1 MADELKRVG
10 LVFKADGTADF
21 KKSLAQVNTVVQENR
36 NAFNLAKT
44 AWDESTT
51 AMDKL
56 KDRQEYLTRQT
67 ETYSDKV
74 TILQQELSQ
83 LESAEKR
90 DEQAI
95 RKKQNQLTSAQ
106 ISLTNYQKGLADV
119 TQQLESGSAETEQAL
134 RSLMNLCVK
143 AERSEFDV
151 RRLLERWGVAE
162 EERQRIVDTLV
173 RERFVDNR
181 RYAEAYVREK
191 VRFSGWGRYKIRAAL
206 RAKRIDESIVEEA
219 LEQVDGASMRE
230 KLEHRLQMKMNR
242 TKSRDAYDLRGKLVR
257 YGAGLGFDTDTVLE
271 VVERLMKER
280 GEITEN

>member
-1 MADELKRVG
+1 MAMNKR
-10 LVFKADGTADF
+10 
-21 KKSLAQVNTVVQENR
+21 E
-36 NAFNLAKT
+36 KT
-44 AWDESTT
+44 P
-51 AMDKL
+51 
-56 KDRQEYLTRQT
+56 
-67 ETYSDKV
+67 
-74 TILQQELSQ
+74 
-83 LESAEKR
+83 
-90 DEQAI
+90 
-95 RKKQNQLTSAQ
+95 
-106 ISLTNYQKGLADV
+106 
-119 TQQLESGSAETEQAL
+119 EQAL

-151 RRLLERWGVAE
+151 RRLLERWGIAE
-162 EERQRIVDTLV
+162 GERQRIVDTLV

-191 VRFSGWGRYKIRAAL
+191 VRFCGWGRYKIRAAL

-242 TKSRDAYDLRGKLVR
+242 TRARDAYDLRGKLVR

>member
-1 MADELKRVG
+1 MAMNKR
-10 LVFKADGTADF
+10 
-21 KKSLAQVNTVVQENR
+21 E
-36 NAFNLAKT
+36 KT
-44 AWDESTT
+44 P
-51 AMDKL
+51 
-56 KDRQEYLTRQT
+56 
-67 ETYSDKV
+67 
-74 TILQQELSQ
+74 
-83 LESAEKR
+83 
-90 DEQAI
+90 
-95 RKKQNQLTSAQ
+95 
-106 ISLTNYQKGLADV
+106 
-119 TQQLESGSAETEQAL
+119 EQAL

-162 EERQRIVDTLV
+162 GERQRIVDTLV

-206 RAKRIDESIVEEA
+206 RAKRIDEAIVEEA

>member
-1 MADELKRVG
+1 MAMNKR
-10 LVFKADGTADF
+10 
-21 KKSLAQVNTVVQENR
+21 E
-36 NAFNLAKT
+36 KT
-44 AWDESTT
+44 P
-51 AMDKL
+51 
-56 KDRQEYLTRQT
+56 
-67 ETYSDKV
+67 
-74 TILQQELSQ
+74 
-83 LESAEKR
+83 
-90 DEQAI
+90 
-95 RKKQNQLTSAQ
+95 
-106 ISLTNYQKGLADV
+106 
-119 TQQLESGSAETEQAL
+119 EQAL

-242 TKSRDAYDLRGKLVR
+242 TRARDAYDLRGKLVR
-257 YGAGLGFDTDTVLE
+257 YGVGLGFDTDTVLE

>member
-1 MADELKRVG
+1 MAMNKR
-10 LVFKADGTADF
+10 
-21 KKSLAQVNTVVQENR
+21 E
-36 NAFNLAKT
+36 KT
-44 AWDESTT
+44 P
-51 AMDKL
+51 
-56 KDRQEYLTRQT
+56 
-67 ETYSDKV
+67 
-74 TILQQELSQ
+74 
-83 LESAEKR
+83 
-90 DEQAI
+90 
-95 RKKQNQLTSAQ
+95 
-106 ISLTNYQKGLADV
+106 
-119 TQQLESGSAETEQAL
+119 EQAL

-162 EERQRIVDTLV
+162 GERQRIVDTLV

-206 RAKRIDESIVEEA
+206 RAKRIDESIVEGA

-271 VVERLMKER
+271 IVERLMKER

>member
-1 MADELKRVG
+1 MNKR
-10 LVFKADGTADF
+10 
-21 KKSLAQVNTVVQENR
+21 E
-36 NAFNLAKT
+36 KT
-44 AWDESTT
+44 P
-51 AMDKL
+51 
-56 KDRQEYLTRQT
+56 
-67 ETYSDKV
+67 
-74 TILQQELSQ
+74 
-83 LESAEKR
+83 
-90 DEQAI
+90 
-95 RKKQNQLTSAQ
+95 
-106 ISLTNYQKGLADV
+106 
-119 TQQLESGSAETEQAL
+119 EQAL

-162 EERQRIVDTLV
+162 EERQRIVDKLV

-206 RAKRIDESIVEEA
+206 RAKRIDESIVEGA

-242 TKSRDAYDLRGKLVR
+242 TRARDAYDLRGKLVR

>member
-1 MADELKRVG
+1 MAMNKGE
-10 LVFKADGTADF
+10 
-21 KKSLAQVNTVVQENR
+21 
-36 NAFNLAKT
+36 KT
-44 AWDESTT
+44 P
-51 AMDKL
+51 
-56 KDRQEYLTRQT
+56 
-67 ETYSDKV
+67 
-74 TILQQELSQ
+74 
-83 LESAEKR
+83 
-90 DEQAI
+90 
-95 RKKQNQLTSAQ
+95 
-106 ISLTNYQKGLADV
+106 
-119 TQQLESGSAETEQAL
+119 EQAL

-162 EERQRIVDTLV
+162 GERQRIVDTLV

-206 RAKRIDESIVEEA
+206 RAKRIDEAIVEEA

-280 GEITEN
+280 GETTEN

>member
-1 MADELKRVG
+1 MAMNKR
-10 LVFKADGTADF
+10 
-21 KKSLAQVNTVVQENR
+21 E
-36 NAFNLAKT
+36 KT
-44 AWDESTT
+44 P
-51 AMDKL
+51 
-56 KDRQEYLTRQT
+56 
-67 ETYSDKV
+67 
-74 TILQQELSQ
+74 
-83 LESAEKR
+83 
-90 DEQAI
+90 
-95 RKKQNQLTSAQ
+95 
-106 ISLTNYQKGLADV
+106 
-119 TQQLESGSAETEQAL
+119 EQAL

-162 EERQRIVDTLV
+162 EVRQRIVDTLV

>member
-1 MADELKRVG
+1 MAINKR
-10 LVFKADGTADF
+10 
-21 KKSLAQVNTVVQENR
+21 E
-36 NAFNLAKT
+36 KT
-44 AWDESTT
+44 P
-51 AMDKL
+51 
-56 KDRQEYLTRQT
+56 
-67 ETYSDKV
+67 
-74 TILQQELSQ
+74 
-83 LESAEKR
+83 
-90 DEQAI
+90 
-95 RKKQNQLTSAQ
+95 
-106 ISLTNYQKGLADV
+106 
-119 TQQLESGSAETEQAL
+119 EQAL

-162 EERQRIVDTLV
+162 EVRQRIVDTLV

-206 RAKRIDESIVEEA
+206 RAKRIDEAIVEEA

>member
-1 MADELKRVG
+1 MAMNKR
-10 LVFKADGTADF
+10 
-21 KKSLAQVNTVVQENR
+21 E
-36 NAFNLAKT
+36 KT
-44 AWDESTT
+44 P
-51 AMDKL
+51 
-56 KDRQEYLTRQT
+56 
-67 ETYSDKV
+67 
-74 TILQQELSQ
+74 
-83 LESAEKR
+83 
-90 DEQAI
+90 
-95 RKKQNQLTSAQ
+95 
-106 ISLTNYQKGLADV
+106 
-119 TQQLESGSAETEQAL
+119 EQAL

-162 EERQRIVDTLV
+162 EVRQRIVDTLV
-173 RERFVDNR
+173 RERFVNNR

-206 RAKRIDESIVEEA
+206 RAKRIDEAIVEEA

>member
-1 MADELKRVG
+1 MAMNKR
-10 LVFKADGTADF
+10 
-21 KKSLAQVNTVVQENR
+21 E
-36 NAFNLAKT
+36 KT
-44 AWDESTT
+44 P
-51 AMDKL
+51 
-56 KDRQEYLTRQT
+56 
-67 ETYSDKV
+67 
-74 TILQQELSQ
+74 
-83 LESAEKR
+83 
-90 DEQAI
+90 
-95 RKKQNQLTSAQ
+95 
-106 ISLTNYQKGLADV
+106 
-119 TQQLESGSAETEQAL
+119 EQAL

-162 EERQRIVDTLV
+162 GERQRIVDTLV

-206 RAKRIDESIVEEA
+206 RAKRIDEAIVEEA

-242 TKSRDAYDLRGKLVR
+242 TRARDAYDLRGKLVR

>member
-1 MADELKRVG
+1 MAMNKR
-10 LVFKADGTADF
+10 
-21 KKSLAQVNTVVQENR
+21 E
-36 NAFNLAKT
+36 KT
-44 AWDESTT
+44 P
-51 AMDKL
+51 
-56 KDRQEYLTRQT
+56 
-67 ETYSDKV
+67 
-74 TILQQELSQ
+74 
-83 LESAEKR
+83 
-90 DEQAI
+90 
-95 RKKQNQLTSAQ
+95 
-106 ISLTNYQKGLADV
+106 
-119 TQQLESGSAETEQAL
+119 EQAL

-162 EERQRIVDTLV
+162 EVRQRIVDTLV

-206 RAKRIDESIVEEA
+206 RAKRIDEAIVEEA

-242 TKSRDAYDLRGKLVR
+242 TRARDAYDLRGKLVR

>member
-1 MADELKRVG
+1 MNKR
-10 LVFKADGTADF
+10 
-21 KKSLAQVNTVVQENR
+21 E
-36 NAFNLAKT
+36 KT
-44 AWDESTT
+44 P
-51 AMDKL
+51 
-56 KDRQEYLTRQT
+56 
-67 ETYSDKV
+67 
-74 TILQQELSQ
+74 
-83 LESAEKR
+83 
-90 DEQAI
+90 
-95 RKKQNQLTSAQ
+95 
-106 ISLTNYQKGLADV
+106 
-119 TQQLESGSAETEQAL
+119 EQAL

-242 TKSRDAYDLRGKLVR
+242 TRARDAYDLRGKLVR
-257 YGAGLGFDTDTVLE
+257 YGVGLGFDTDTVLE

>member
-1 MADELKRVG
+1 MAMNKR
-10 LVFKADGTADF
+10 
-21 KKSLAQVNTVVQENR
+21 E
-36 NAFNLAKT
+36 KT
-44 AWDESTT
+44 P
-51 AMDKL
+51 
-56 KDRQEYLTRQT
+56 
-67 ETYSDKV
+67 
-74 TILQQELSQ
+74 
-83 LESAEKR
+83 
-90 DEQAI
+90 
-95 RKKQNQLTSAQ
+95 
-106 ISLTNYQKGLADV
+106 
-119 TQQLESGSAETEQAL
+119 EQAL

-162 EERQRIVDTLV
+162 RERQRIVDTLV

-206 RAKRIDESIVEEA
+206 RAKRIDEAIVEEA

-242 TKSRDAYDLRGKLVR
+242 TRARDAYDLRGKLVR

>member
-1 MADELKRVG
+1 MAINKR
-10 LVFKADGTADF
+10 
-21 KKSLAQVNTVVQENR
+21 E
-36 NAFNLAKT
+36 KT
-44 AWDESTT
+44 P
-51 AMDKL
+51 
-56 KDRQEYLTRQT
+56 
-67 ETYSDKV
+67 
-74 TILQQELSQ
+74 
-83 LESAEKR
+83 
-90 DEQAI
+90 
-95 RKKQNQLTSAQ
+95 
-106 ISLTNYQKGLADV
+106 
-119 TQQLESGSAETEQAL
+119 EQAL

-162 EERQRIVDTLV
+162 GERQRIVDTLV

-206 RAKRIDESIVEEA
+206 RAKRIDESIVEGA

-242 TKSRDAYDLRGKLVR
+242 TRARDAYDLRGKLVR

>member
-1 MADELKRVG
+1 MAMNKR
-10 LVFKADGTADF
+10 
-21 KKSLAQVNTVVQENR
+21 E
-36 NAFNLAKT
+36 KT
-44 AWDESTT
+44 P
-51 AMDKL
+51 
-56 KDRQEYLTRQT
+56 
-67 ETYSDKV
+67 
-74 TILQQELSQ
+74 
-83 LESAEKR
+83 
-90 DEQAI
+90 
-95 RKKQNQLTSAQ
+95 
-106 ISLTNYQKGLADV
+106 
-119 TQQLESGSAETEQAL
+119 EQAL

-151 RRLLERWGVAE
+151 RRLLERWGVVE

-206 RAKRIDESIVEEA
+206 RAKRIDEAIVEEA

-242 TKSRDAYDLRGKLVR
+242 TRARDAYDLRGKLVR
-257 YGAGLGFDTDTVLE
+257 YGGGLGFDTDTVLE

>member
-1 MADELKRVG
+1 MAMNKR
-10 LVFKADGTADF
+10 
-21 KKSLAQVNTVVQENR
+21 E
-36 NAFNLAKT
+36 KT
-44 AWDESTT
+44 P
-51 AMDKL
+51 
-56 KDRQEYLTRQT
+56 
-67 ETYSDKV
+67 
-74 TILQQELSQ
+74 
-83 LESAEKR
+83 
-90 DEQAI
+90 
-95 RKKQNQLTSAQ
+95 
-106 ISLTNYQKGLADV
+106 
-119 TQQLESGSAETEQAL
+119 EQAL

-151 RRLLERWGVAE
+151 RRLLERWGVAGG
-162 EERQRIVDTLV
+162 ERQRIVDTLV

-206 RAKRIDESIVEEA
+206 RAKRIDEAIVEEA

-242 TKSRDAYDLRGKLVR
+242 TRARDAYDLRGKLVR

>member
-1 MADELKRVG
+1 MAMNKR
-10 LVFKADGTADF
+10 
-21 KKSLAQVNTVVQENR
+21 E
-36 NAFNLAKT
+36 KT
-44 AWDESTT
+44 P
-51 AMDKL
+51 
-56 KDRQEYLTRQT
+56 
-67 ETYSDKV
+67 
-74 TILQQELSQ
+74 
-83 LESAEKR
+83 
-90 DEQAI
+90 
-95 RKKQNQLTSAQ
+95 
-106 ISLTNYQKGLADV
+106 
-119 TQQLESGSAETEQAL
+119 EQAL

-162 EERQRIVDTLV
+162 EVRQRIVDTLV
-173 RERFVDNR
+173 RERFVNNR

-206 RAKRIDESIVEEA
+206 RAKRIDEAIVEEA

-257 YGAGLGFDTDTVLE
+257 FGAGLGFDTDMVLE